1 LASVSTGCGI
11 RRDLALFCSRRRTG
25 ISTLKPSLEEISKGK
40 LKLMHGARGARGL
53 RIPVGGSLGR
63 CCGMD
68 ASGVGL
74 GSRDGGGGVVPEFPR
89 PLGVEVLMLVETE
102 SAREMS
108 SNPLL
113 IVVIELMRMVDGA
126 EGAVLDDVGVGAGFE
141 EEAVI
146 SW

>member
-1 LASVSTGCGI
+1 
-11 RRDLALFCSRRRTG
+11 
-25 ISTLKPSLEEISKGK
+25 
-40 LKLMHGARGARGL
+40 
-53 RIPVGGSLGR
+53 
-63 CCGMD
+63 MD

-89 PLGVEVLMLVETE
+89 PLGVEVL
-102 SAREMS
+102 
-108 SNPLL
+108 
-113 IVVIELMRMVDGA
+113 RMVDGA